1 MDKDVYV
8 GIDVSKTELVVAVR
22 PSSESF
28 TLAYHRAGLKQLVGR
43 LGELKPKLVVVE
55 ATGGLQRQVVAAL
68 WTGGIAVAAVNPSWV
83 RSGLHP
89 NFPPVISRVRR
100 LFRPSWGVSF
110 VVVVSCS
117 SQFFRPP
124 FTL

>member
-1 MDKDVYV
+1 MVRGQPPHRVRYA
-8 GIDVSKTELVVAVR
+8 VSR
-22 PSSESF
+22 PKWACP
-28 TLAYHRAGLKQLVGR
+28 LGQYHPRQVEHRSRDAGLRKHVVDLAAMVG
-43 LGELKPKLVVVE
+43 P
-55 ATGGLQRQVVAAL
+55 VA
-68 WTGGIAVAAVNPSWV
+68 
-83 RSGLHP
+83 GLHP

>member
-1 MDKDVYV
+1 MKKMTPKPRTTLTYEWDTKW
-8 GIDVSKTELVVAVR
+8 GKT
-22 PSSESF
+22 
-28 TLAYHRAGLKQLVGR
+28 
-43 LGELKPKLVVVE
+43 
-55 ATGGLQRQVVAAL
+55 
-68 WTGGIAVAAVNPSWV
+68 
-83 RSGLHP
+83 GLHP

>member
-1 MDKDVYV
+1 MRFLKFRN
-8 GIDVSKTELVVAVR
+8 GQMAVVM
-22 PSSESF
+22 
-28 TLAYHRAGLKQLVGR
+28 TLAIVTLLGAMALGTDIAVMYYTHMQLQKG
-43 LGELKPKLVVVE
+43 
-55 ATGGLQRQVVAAL
+55 ADAAAL
-68 WTGGIAVAAVNPSWV
+68 AGANYLSETLTGESIAATTGFSP
-83 RSGLHP
+83 GLHP

-100 LFRPSWGVSF
+100 LFHPSWGVSF